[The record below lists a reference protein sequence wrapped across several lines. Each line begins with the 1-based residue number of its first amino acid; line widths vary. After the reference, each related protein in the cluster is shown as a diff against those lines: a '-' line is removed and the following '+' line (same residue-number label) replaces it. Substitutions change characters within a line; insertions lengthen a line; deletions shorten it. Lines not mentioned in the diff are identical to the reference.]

1 MRKGRN
7 KWQFAIGI
15 VIILTTI
22 GWLAYSGIQE
32 SKTYYVTVSELLAA
46 PETAHRRFRVAGDVA
61 TGSIQRSAGRVEFQL
76 VQGAQLLPIVYT
88 GTDPLPDTLRD
99 GAQAVA
105 DGRYDNGTF
114 HAEAVQAKCASKYEA
129 MEATANANADADGS
143 RAAPKPGT
151 N

>member
-1 MRKGRN
+1 MRKGKSR
-7 KWQFAIGI
+7 WQFALGI
-15 VIILTTI
+15 VMILTTI

-32 SKTYYVTVSELLAA
+32 SQTYYVTVSELLAS
-46 PETAHRRFRVAGDVA
+46 PQTAHRRFRVAGDVA
-61 TGSIQRSAGRVEFQL
+61 AGSIQRNAGRVEFQL
-76 VQGAQLLPIVYT
+76 QQGAQMIPIVYT

-114 HAEAVQAKCASKYEA
+114 HAEFVQAKCASKYEA
-129 MEATANANADADGS
+129 MESEANAKA
-143 RAAPKPGT
+143 AAPQAAS